1 MRMPPPGKR
10 NFTERQ
16 AVLPPMTRQRKIEA
30 ARTEALFRS
39 VNEHI
44 AAAAEHTLVDDA
56 HFICECADPDCAHRI
71 TADLG
76 DYEDVRADA
85 TRFLVAI
92 GHDEPRVERV
102 VERAGDYDVVE
113 KFGGTVRRIVTRLN
127 PRAA

>member
-1 MRMPPPGKR
+1 MD
-10 NFTERQ
+10 
-16 AVLPPMTRQRKIEA
+16 EA
-30 ARTEALFRS
+30 KVARTESAFRE
-39 VNEHI
+39 VNEAI
-44 AAAAEHTLVDDA
+44 ARTAERFEADEAD
-56 HFICECADPDCAHRI
+56 FICECADPDCAHRI